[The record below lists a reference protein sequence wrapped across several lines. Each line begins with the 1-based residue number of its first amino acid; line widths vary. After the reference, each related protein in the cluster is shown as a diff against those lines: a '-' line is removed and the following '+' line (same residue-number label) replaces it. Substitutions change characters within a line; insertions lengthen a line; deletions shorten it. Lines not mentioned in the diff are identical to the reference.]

1 MIKIINIMSRFSR
14 AKKIH
19 FQTVEGRRSVL
30 ESMRSDRKIE
40 KLLIFKNIEK
50 GKQIDEIIKTATN
63 KQIEII
69 YCDLDQLDR
78 QSHTKK
84 HQGIIAV
91 VPDPKYYN
99 LDEIL
104 ETLED
109 SKNTLFIILD
119 GLEDPQNFGAIS
131 RTAEA
136 IGVESIIIPQRRS
149 VSISPGSM
157 RASAGAL
164 EHIKVCKVTN
174 LNNTINHLK
183 SKGFTVYGL
192 DGNSN
197 NVFTKI
203 EFTCKSVIV
212 IGSEGKGISSLVKK
226 NCDQLISIPMSGKIE
241 SLNASVSASIVM
253 YEYFMNY
260 AEKK

>member
-1 MIKIINIMSRFSR
+1 MIKIINIMSRFTR

-63 KQIEII
+63 KKIEII
-69 YCDLDQLDR
+69 YCDFDQLDR

-91 VPDPKYYN
+91 VSDPKYYN
-99 LDEIL
+99 LSQIL
-104 ETLED
+104 ENLKE
-109 SKNTLFIILD
+109 SENTLFVILD
-119 GLEDPQNFGAIS
+119 GIEDPQNFGAIS

-136 IGVESIIIPQRRS
+136 VGVESIIIPHRRS

-164 EHIKVCKVTN
+164 EHVKVCKVTN

-183 SKGFTVYGL
+183 SKGFTIYGL
-192 DGNSN
+192 DGNSKN
-197 NVFTKI
+197 IYTNIKFTS
-203 EFTCKSVIV
+203 KSVIV
-212 IGSEGKGISSLVKK
+212 VGSEGKGISSLVRK
-226 NCDQLISIPMSGKIE
+226 NCHHLISIPMSGKIE
-241 SLNASVSASIVM
+241 SLNASVSASVVM

-260 AEKK
+260 AEQK